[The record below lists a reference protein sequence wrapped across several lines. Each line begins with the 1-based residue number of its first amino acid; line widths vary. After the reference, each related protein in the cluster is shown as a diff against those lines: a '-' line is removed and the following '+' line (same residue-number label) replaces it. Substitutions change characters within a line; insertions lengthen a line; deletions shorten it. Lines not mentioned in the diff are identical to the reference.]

1 MDLYYI
7 KAKISVR
14 VEGISGPFNET
25 LSALVRGIST
35 ENAKTKFE
43 AYVKQHY
50 AHMMARS
57 IVFDYVEI
65 AGEIK

>member
-25 LSALVRGIST
+25 LSALVRGVST
-35 ENAKTKFE
+35 ENAKVKFE

-50 AHMMARS
+50 AHMQARK
-57 IVFDYVEI
+57 IDFEYLEV